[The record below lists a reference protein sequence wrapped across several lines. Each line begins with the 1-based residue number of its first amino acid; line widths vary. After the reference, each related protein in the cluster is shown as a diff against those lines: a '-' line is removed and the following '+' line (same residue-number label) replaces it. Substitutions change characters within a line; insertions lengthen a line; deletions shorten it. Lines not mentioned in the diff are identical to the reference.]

1 MDVENIVFGRN
12 PVSEALKGDRTV
24 EKIYVL
30 KGGREGSIIKICGIA
45 KDKHVPI
52 IEVDRRK
59 LESITDGGNHQGIA
73 AIVNDFEYSSV
84 GEILSSAEEKG
95 EKPFVVI
102 LDGVCDPHN
111 LGAII
116 RTANACGVHGIIL
129 PKRNSCAL
137 TSTVFKTAAGACE
150 YMKIARVPNIAGAVK
165 ELKKANVWVYA
176 ADGGDPAATD
186 IYKTDMTGAA
196 AVVLGDEGKGI
207 SELVKKESDF
217 KIKIPMK
224 GEISSLNVSVAGG
237 VVLYEILR
245 QRG

>member
-116 RTANACGVHGIIL
+116 RTANACSVHGIIL

-176 ADGGDPAATD
+176 RT
-186 IYKTDMTGAA
+186 
-196 AVVLGDEGKGI
+196 AVT
-207 SELVKKESDF
+207 
-217 KIKIPMK
+217 
-224 GEISSLNVSVAGG
+224 
-237 VVLYEILR
+237 LR
-245 QRG
+245 LRIFTRPT